1 MSFILD
7 ALKRSETERQ
17 QQASAEFASVPTG
30 GGKPRAPRWLWALAV
45 LLAINLVVLLGLLFR
60 ADDAPSEIAD
70 SGQQAL
76 TEGRNSAQAAP
87 ANSGFAA
94 QLEEA
99 RRNQAAQRAGTVSEP
114 ESLPRQAPAARADAN
129 LAPPARV
136 PTANRSDTET
146 AMLPTVQE
154 LIVNGT
160 LDIPDLHLDIHVYSE
175 NPSER
180 FVFINMSKQRE
191 SSRLPEGPVV
201 EEIMPDGVVLEY
213 RGTSFVLRR
222 D

>member
-7 ALKRSETERQ
+7 ALRKSETERQ

-30 GGKPRAPRWLWALAV
+30 DSTPRAPRWLWALGA
-45 LLAINLVVLLGLLFR
+45 LLAINLVVLLGLVFR
-60 ADDAPSEIAD
+60 SGDAPPAIASTDEPAATVSRD
-70 SGQQAL
+70 SVQK
-76 TEGRNSAQAAP
+76 AP
-87 ANSGFAA
+87 ATSSFAE
-94 QLEEA
+94 QVEVA
-99 RRNQAAQRAGTVSEP
+99 RRNRVERRAESASEAP
-114 ESLPRQAPAARADAN
+114 QTAPASRDAD
-129 LAPPARV
+129 LSPPAAVRV
-136 PTANRSDTET
+136 DRRPDNET

-175 NPSER
+175 NPAER

-191 SSRLPEGPVV
+191 NSRLSEGPLV
-201 EEIMPDGVVLEY
+201 EEITPDGVVLEY
-213 RGTSFVLRR
+213 RGTAFVLRR